1 MRTMNEKSI
10 KSFFWWVYYALFLG
24 FCIFIFVT
32 AVKYIKALLFTGSF
46 NLGKF
51 LYGATVAIMI
61 FGLLSMSIAYL
72 ARTIWYRIKGQ
83 TNFPKAKHHRAL
95 GEIERGSFALHV
107 AEGERLEEEII
118 SKQQTNDH
126 KAKES

>member
-1 MRTMNEKSI
+1 MNGKSI
-10 KSFFWWVYYALFLG
+10 KSFFWWVYYTLFLG

-32 AVKYIKALLFTGSF
+32 VVKYIKALLFTGGF

-51 LYGATVAIMI
+51 LYGTTVAIMI

-95 GEIERGSFALHV
+95 GKIERGNFALHV